1 MTFDCK
7 GGLIQN
13 YAFDF
18 CLIITGFSLNFWWL
32 YHKNSHFNSKG
43 LDGNIFLK
51 FRVVTSFQVLK
62 IHTKKFSNIT
72 KIVLLWYHVFDT
84 YKTHRK
90 IS

>member
-13 YAFDF
+13 YVLDF
-18 CLIITGFSLNFWWL
+18 FLIITRFSLNFWWV
-32 YHKNSHFNSKG
+32 YHKKT
-43 LDGNIFLK
+43 LILKDLIEIFLK
-51 FRVVTSFQVLK
+51 FRLVTSFQVLK
-62 IHTKKFSNIT
+62 VHTKKLNNIT